1 MIMNNIS
8 VCIEGEGIGVE
19 ARLSSSKK

>member
-19 ARLSSSKK
+19 AMLSSRKK